1 MTTNVDKQLTAL
13 ELARP
18 YAELAMELAKGFK
31 KVKGL
36 QDSLT
41 TAKGGLWGGFKQAL
55 SIGMAASHNVS
66 NIKAGLAVACE
77 EATIPSGSY
86 RGYVGTIGHMY
97 NELVTGTLTLSE
109 AEQMSIG
116 DARKRYRKPAAATAD
131 VTNEDAAPAA
141 NVSETAN
148 AEQPITNAMLASVMD
163 KVKDW
168 DDSSLSVLLSIIDDL
183 QEQVSQEEAEELEE
197 AA

>member
-36 QDSLT
+36 NDALT

-55 SIGMAASHNVS
+55 SIGMASDHNVS

-77 EATIPSGSY
+77 EAKIPSGSY

-109 AEQMSIG
+109 AEQLSVA
-116 DARKRYRKPAAATAD
+116 DARKRYRKPASTPAD
-131 VTNEDAAPAA
+131 APADSASEDA
-141 NVSETAN
+141 NVSEATNTA
-148 AEQPITNAMLASVMD
+148 QPISNAMLASVMD

-168 DDSSLSVLLSIIDDL
+168 DDASLSVLLSIIDDL
-183 QEQVSQEEAEELEE
+183 QEQASQEEAEEMEE